1 VDSGVELTSLMSTMT
16 QKTTK
21 KHLIRHFE
29 RFVDSSQLDYRL
41 LQFLI
46 KESIEEHKSSMQ
58 TKSLELLLDIFSI
71 GFYVEQYLDDLL
83 LIKEGEEA
91 EYYEKIT
98 DSCSFLENNKEKY
111 KSRVFTES
119 EEFQVIF
126 LSSSYLWQV

>member
-1 VDSGVELTSLMSTMT
+1 MNTMT
-16 QKTTK
+16 MRSTK
-21 KHLIRHFE
+21 KYLNKQFE
-29 RFVDSSQLDYRL
+29 KFVDSSQLDYKL

-46 KESIEEHKSSMQ
+46 KESIEEHKSNMQ

-119 EEFQVIF
+119 EEFHVRDAL
-126 LSSSYLWQV
+126 LSCS